1 MRIQLYFVFLQ
12 KQINTYIMA
21 KVTFLDNE
29 KTHGQ
34 FTIGEHSTSF
44 WASSVGY
51 KYSFWSL
58 DFCDIALACLLID
71 DAK

>member
-1 MRIQLYFVFLQ
+1 
-12 KQINTYIMA
+12 MA
-21 KVTFLDNE
+21 KVSFLDKE

-34 FTIGEHSTSF
+34 FTIGDCSTSF
-44 WASSVGY
+44 WSSSVGH
-51 KYSFWSL
+51 KYSFWNL

>member
-1 MRIQLYFVFLQ
+1 
-12 KQINTYIMA
+12 MA
-21 KVTFLDNE
+21 KITFLDNE

-44 WASSVGY
+44 WTSSVGY
-51 KYSFWSL
+51 KYSFWNL
-58 DFCDIALACLLID
+58 YFCDIALACLLID